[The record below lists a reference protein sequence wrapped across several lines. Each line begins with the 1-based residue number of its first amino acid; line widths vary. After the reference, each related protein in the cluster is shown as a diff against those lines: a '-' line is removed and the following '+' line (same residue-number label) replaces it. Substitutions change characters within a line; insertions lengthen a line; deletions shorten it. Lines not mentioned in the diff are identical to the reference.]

1 MKMTF
6 QPADKEFDDALEIGI
21 NGKVKTLTAQRSRIE
36 FDLSNTEELTVQA
49 RYVRTDLPK
58 VKNPI
63 GKFFVWLLV
72 LLISPLVFFAD
83 NDNGIGIHKFFF
95 DAKPFA
101 ITKTLRIHPTE
112 QTLSVRYIAPK
123 YNRQAKQFT
132 APDIV
137 VEGAEVMAENT
148 CVTYDRAT
156 LKTVFRAYHYPA
168 YTILFA
174 LLLALGAMMGLTL
187 RNQFDPF
194 HLAGVIGMSLCCA
207 VMLALLIAFVCL
219 FIATHKLFRQIDRTL
234 MRDYAEKGE

>member
-6 QPADKEFDDALEIGI
+6 QLADKEFDDALEICV
-21 NGKVKTLTAQRSRIE
+21 NGESKALTAQTGRIDFE
-36 FDLSNTEELTVQA
+36 LSDTEELTVQA

-58 VKNPI
+58 IKNPI

-72 LLISPLVFFAD
+72 LLISPLAFFAD
-83 NDNGIGIHKFFF
+83 NENGIGIHKFFF
-95 DAKPFA
+95 DAKPFT
-101 ITKTLRIHPTE
+101 ITKTFRIRPAKLS
-112 QTLSVRYIAPK
+112 LSVRYIPPK

-137 VEGAEVMAENT
+137 VEGAEVMSEST

-156 LKTVFRAYHYPA
+156 LKAVFRAYHYPA
-168 YTILFA
+168 YTVLFA

-187 RNQFDPF
+187 RDQFEPF
-194 HLAGVIGMSLCCA
+194 HLTGVIGMSFCCA
-207 VMLALLIAFVCL
+207 VISALLITFVYL
-219 FIATHKLFRQIDRTL
+219 FIATHKLFRQIDRAL